1 MTRRKLLEQLKRLSE
16 VGRSQWRTAL
26 SVLMLEISLLLHGK
40 LKEDESGKK
49 VLVGGY
55 TQYGA
60 HSEYTLGGEALYHYQ
75 GMVVEKLYDG
85 SCEWKPENS
94 LEEQLKEMAGPVID
108 AAVKAY
114 RHRQKEDERLGI
126 SSTPVAIDADWLSED
141 ERLAESSS
149 DSRHMKWETIC
160 EAADGDRELEAFVQA
175 TGESKSL
182 KEVNE
187 RLKLKDG
194 DRDRLMKRLKRKV
207 KKKSYPKGKGR
218 GRKKSSENSVGFGVN
233 SGQYVCEC

>member
-40 LKEDESGKK
+40 LEDDENGKK

-60 HSEYTLGGEALYHYQ
+60 HSENTLGGEALYHYQ

-175 TGESKSL
+175 TGESRTL

-207 KKKSYPKGKGR
+207 KKKKLPKG
-218 GRKKSSENSVGFGVN
+218 
-233 SGQYVCEC
+233 

>member
-1 MTRRKLLEQLKRLSE
+1 
-16 VGRSQWRTAL
+16 
-26 SVLMLEISLLLHGK
+26 
-40 LKEDESGKK
+40 
-49 VLVGGY
+49 
-55 TQYGA
+55 
-60 HSEYTLGGEALYHYQ
+60 
-75 GMVVEKLYDG
+75 MVVEKLYDG

-114 RHRQKEDERLGI
+114 RHRQKQDERLGV

-207 KKKSYPKGKGR
+207 KKKKLPKG
-218 GRKKSSENSVGFGVN
+218 
-233 SGQYVCEC
+233 

>member
-40 LKEDESGKK
+40 LEDDENGKK

-60 HSEYTLGGEALYHYQ
+60 HSENTLGGEALYHYQ

-187 RLKLKDG
+187 RLRLKDG

-207 KKKSYPKGKGR
+207 KKKKLPIG
-218 GRKKSSENSVGFGVN
+218 
-233 SGQYVCEC
+233 

>member
-1 MTRRKLLEQLKRLSE
+1 MTRRKLLKQLKRLSE

-114 RHRQKEDERLGI
+114 RSRQKEDERLGI

-207 KKKSYPKGKGR
+207 KKKKLPKG
-218 GRKKSSENSVGFGVN
+218 
-233 SGQYVCEC
+233 

>member
-40 LKEDESGKK
+40 LEDDENGKK

-60 HSEYTLGGEALYHYQ
+60 HSENTLGGEALYHYQ

-126 SSTPVAIDADWLSED
+126 SSTPVAIDADWLGED

-160 EAADGDRELEAFVQA
+160 EAADGDQELEAFVQA

-187 RLKLKDG
+187 RLKLKAG

-207 KKKSYPKGKGR
+207 KKKKLPKG
-218 GRKKSSENSVGFGVN
+218 
-233 SGQYVCEC
+233 